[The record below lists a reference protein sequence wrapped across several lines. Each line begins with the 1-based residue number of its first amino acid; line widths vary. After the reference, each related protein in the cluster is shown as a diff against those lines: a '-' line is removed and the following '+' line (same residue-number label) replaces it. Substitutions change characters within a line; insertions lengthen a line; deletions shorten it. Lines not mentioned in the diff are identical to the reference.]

1 MRETI
6 RTVCAIIAVIVQTV
20 ALYFIIHFHPR

>member
-6 RTVCAIIAVIVQTV
+6 RTVCAIIAAIVQIV
-20 ALYFIIHFHPR
+20 ALYFIIHFHPL